1 MKSKLLKYET
11 ESSDSSNDE
20 CASPTHEVVEEANC
34 LVVKSSRYQE
44 LHI

>member
-20 CASPTHEVVEEANC
+20 CASPTHKVVEEANC

-44 LHI
+44 LHR